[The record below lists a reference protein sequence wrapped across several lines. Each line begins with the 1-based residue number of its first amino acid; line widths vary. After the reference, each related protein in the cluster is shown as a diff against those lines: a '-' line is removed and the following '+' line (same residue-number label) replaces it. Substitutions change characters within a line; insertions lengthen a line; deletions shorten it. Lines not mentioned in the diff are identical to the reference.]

1 MLPCI
6 NALSGWGFIS
16 TVPLRKPRF
25 YAVSGTCFCRYLSEY
40 SNNDH
45 FSCMLTIWTYL
56 IVTITTWIFF
66 SITLFLHFVFRYF
79 YIFPIT
85 NSLML
90 QFMRYA
96 MKALRCNGFVDGPV
110 SLQLTGHPFA
120 KPHVPCV
127 VANRKQVC
135 EQLCFVHERAST
147 SSCWS
152 VKFLCKHEICPD
164 LAYPW
169 TVTSNC

>member
-1 MLPCI
+1 MGISLQNYFYFFRVNHFSRI
-6 NALSGWGFIS
+6 ITNDSAYIKYEIS
-16 TVPLRKPRF
+16 TLV
-25 YAVSGTCFCRYLSEY
+25 
-40 SNNDH
+40 
-45 FSCMLTIWTYL
+45 W
-56 IVTITTWIFF
+56 
-66 SITLFLHFVFRYF
+66 
-79 YIFPIT
+79 
-85 NSLML
+85 SLLDYRL
-90 QFMRYA
+90 QFMCYA

-164 LAYPW
+164 LAW
-169 TVTSNC
+169 RVNCNSNSAGSFYVFFYYTLLRKTCFKCPSREIHSPSGLTAILTYHEL

>member
-66 SITLFLHFVFRYF
+66 SITLFLHFVIRYF

-90 QFMRYA
+90 QFMD
-96 MKALRCNGFVDGPV
+96 KPILRQSPKVNGFHEPDTWSRSFKVMYNKKEHKR
-110 SLQLTGHPFA
+110 SLRSLVRRRNHCTGG
-120 KPHVPCV
+120 
-127 VANRKQVC
+127 
-135 EQLCFVHERAST
+135 LS
-147 SSCWS
+147 
-152 VKFLCKHEICPD
+152 
-164 LAYPW
+164 
-169 TVTSNC
+169 

>member
-1 MLPCI
+1 MGISLQNYFYFFRVNHFSRI
-6 NALSGWGFIS
+6 ITNDSAYIKYEIS
-16 TVPLRKPRF
+16 TLV
-25 YAVSGTCFCRYLSEY
+25 
-40 SNNDH
+40 
-45 FSCMLTIWTYL
+45 W
-56 IVTITTWIFF
+56 
-66 SITLFLHFVFRYF
+66 
-79 YIFPIT
+79 
-85 NSLML
+85 SLLDYRL

-147 SSCWS
+147 SSC
-152 VKFLCKHEICPD
+152 
-164 LAYPW
+164 
-169 TVTSNC
+169 

>member
-1 MLPCI
+1 MGISLQNYFYFFRVNHFSRI
-6 NALSGWGFIS
+6 ITNDSAYIKYEIS
-16 TVPLRKPRF
+16 TLV
-25 YAVSGTCFCRYLSEY
+25 
-40 SNNDH
+40 
-45 FSCMLTIWTYL
+45 W
-56 IVTITTWIFF
+56 
-66 SITLFLHFVFRYF
+66 
-79 YIFPIT
+79 
-85 NSLML
+85 SLLDYRL

-127 VANRKQVC
+127 VAS
-135 EQLCFVHERAST
+135 QLCFVHERAST

-164 LAYPW
+164 LAWRVNFYIKKYPGFRQG
-169 TVTSNC
+169 TKKGGGLPVTHPAWCFVCLWISLIHSQCTYS